1 MSRVFLAE
9 ETALTR
15 KVVVKVLPPELAAGV
30 NVERFNREILVAARL
45 QHSHIVP
52 VLTAGEIEGLPYY
65 TMPFVEGESLRARIA
80 RTGQLPIAEAIGM
93 LRDVAK
99 ALAYAHERGLVH
111 RDIKPDNV
119 MLSGG
124 SALVMALGIA
134 KDISDERTSAPDT
147 TLTQVG
153 TAIGTPAY
161 MAPEQAAGDPST
173 DHRADLYA
181 FGCMAYEA
189 VTGRPPFTATS
200 PMKLLA
206 AHMSEAP
213 QPITTLRP
221 ETTDALATLIHA
233 CLEKEPEKRPQS
245 AADVVR
251 HLDAIT
257 TGSGSMA
264 MPPILLS
271 GKSAFAK
278 ALAGYA
284 LTTIVVAIVAR
295 AATVVIGLPDW
306 VFPGSLVV
314 MALGLPVI
322 LFTWYVHRTASRIV
336 TMTPQ
341 FTPDGTPASQ
351 GTMQSLAMK
360 ASPHLSW
367 RGTMLGGA
375 YAIGAFILLVGA
387 FMLLRALGIGPAGS
401 LLAAGRINAREPV
414 LVTDFKVTNADTT
427 LGRVLSDAAKTQ
439 LAQSSVITLLPAD
452 AVADALRR
460 MTRPESSNLDF
471 TLAREL
477 AQRNG
482 IRAIVDGEVTGLGSA
497 GFILTMRLVT
507 ADSARELA
515 SFHQTASTAQ
525 GLIEAVDALARKL
538 RGRAGESLKSVRE
551 APKLERATTASFE
564 ALRKYTEGV
573 RADERLGRTDEAI
586 ALLKEAVAIDSTFAE
601 AWRKLGVVMTNNGR
615 STAERD
621 AALEAAYRHRNR
633 VPENVRHWIEG
644 TYYTSGP
651 KRDRAKAA
659 EAYEAALR
667 NGDSTVDNN
676 LAILLSSRRQFARA
690 ESLYRAREQRAPFRI
705 LYSHLAVNQQRQ
717 AKFAAADSTIEKA
730 SAVFPDLRPTLERIH
745 IDGLL
750 RRGDTAAFRRIV
762 DSMDTRGDSAAKSW
776 ALNRVFN
783 LKLLEGQLSKWY
795 QILAQL
801 RPAPAASTP
810 RQRLGWATARGDAW
824 TTATWRRRPGD
835 VEKRLDEAIA
845 GYDGALSANDFLN
858 IAVVYAYAERGDK
871 GRQFLARYQAEV
883 KDSTLLR
890 LTSTDFM
897 AASAEVLLAEGK
909 PLEAV
914 NVFRKADRLPDGP
927 ANPCGSCLPSWL
939 ARAFD
944 RAGMSDSALK
954 YYDLYVSAYDYE
966 RYNSDQW
973 LVAQFNRRLGEL
985 YEQKGDRQKAA
996 RHYQNFVNLWKNADA
1011 DLQPQVEEIR
1021 RRLSRLAST

>member
-1 MSRVFLAE
+1 
-9 ETALTR
+9 
-15 KVVVKVLPPELAAGV
+15 
-30 NVERFNREILVAARL
+30 
-45 QHSHIVP
+45 
-52 VLTAGEIEGLPYY
+52 
-65 TMPFVEGESLRARIA
+65 
-80 RTGQLPIAEAIGM
+80 
-93 LRDVAK
+93 
-99 ALAYAHERGLVH
+99 
-111 RDIKPDNV
+111 
-119 MLSGG
+119 
-124 SALVMALGIA
+124 
-134 KDISDERTSAPDT
+134 
-147 TLTQVG
+147 
-153 TAIGTPAY
+153 
-161 MAPEQAAGDPST
+161 
-173 DHRADLYA
+173 
-181 FGCMAYEA
+181 MAYEA
-189 VTGRPPFTATS
+189 ITGRPPFTATS

-206 AHMSEAP
+206 AHLAEAP
-213 QPITTLRP
+213 EPIAALRP

-245 AADVVR
+245 AADIVR
-251 HLDAIT
+251 QLDAIT
-257 TGSGSMA
+257 TGSGSTA
-264 MPPILLS
+264 VPSILVS
-271 GKSAFAK
+271 GRGAFAK
-278 ALAGYA
+278 ALVGYV
-284 LTTIVVAIVAR
+284 LTTVVVAIVAR
-295 AATVVIGLPDW
+295 TATVVIGLPDW
-306 VFPGSLVV
+306 VFTGSLIV

-336 TMTPQ
+336 AMTPQ
-341 FTPDGTPASQ
+341 FTPGGTLASR

-360 ASPHLSW
+360 ASPHVSW
-367 RGTMLGGA
+367 RRTMLGGA
-375 YAIGAFILLVGA
+375 YAIGAFIVLVGA

-414 LVTDFKVTNADTT
+414 VVTDFKVTNADTT

-471 TLAREL
+471 ALAREL

-482 IRAIVDGEVTGLGSA
+482 IRAIVDGEVTGLGGA
-497 GFILTMRLVT
+497 GLILTMRLVT
-507 ADSARELA
+507 ADSARELG
-515 SFHQTASTAQ
+515 SFHETASTAQ

-538 RGRAGESLKSVRE
+538 RGRVGESLKSVRE

-573 RADERLGRTDEAI
+573 RADERLGHTDEAI

-601 AWRKLGVVMTNNGR
+601 AWRKLGVVLNNNGR
-615 STAERD
+615 SAADRD

-651 KRDRAKAA
+651 ARDRAKAA

-676 LAILLSSRRQFARA
+676 LANLLASRRQFARA
-690 ESLYRAREQRAPFRI
+690 ESLYRARERRAPFRI
-705 LYSHLAVNQQRQ
+705 LYTNLAANQLRQ
-717 AKFAAADSTIEKA
+717 AKFVAADSTIEKA
-730 SAVFPDLRPTLERIH
+730 GAVFPDLRPSLERIR
-745 IDGLL
+745 IDALM

-762 DSMDTRGDSAAKSW
+762 DSMYTKGDSAAKSW

-783 LKLLEGQLSKWY
+783 LKLLDGQLSKWY

-824 TTATWRRRPGD
+824 TAATWRRRPGD

-845 GYDGALSANDFLN
+845 GYDGTLSANDFLN
-858 IAVVYAYAERGDK
+858 IAVVYAYAERGEK
-871 GRQFLARYQAEV
+871 GRRFLARYQAEV
-883 KDSTLLR
+883 KDTTLVR
-890 LTSTDFM
+890 LLTPDFT
-897 AASAEVLLAEGK
+897 AASAEVLVAEGK

-914 NVFRKADRLPDGP
+914 NAFRKADRLPDGP
-927 ANPCGSCLPSWL
+927 ASSCLSCLPSGL

-944 RAGMSDSALK
+944 RAGVADSALK
-954 YYDLYVSAYDYE
+954 YYDLYLSKYDYE

-996 RHYQNFVNLWKNADA
+996 TYYQNFVNLWKNADP

-1021 RRLSRLAST
+1021 RRLSRLTTNAGRPAPGARN